1 MQDSKLVALVEQLA
15 LVNADQIIAVRVS
28 SETKAR
34 LRAFAERQQLS
45 ESALLRRLVEL
56 VLLKAGLSP
65 IIMKTPTDAR
75 PLRTARLMI
84 RLGRDDQILLRDRAA
99 ARGMAPATYVSVLTR
114 AHLRSLAPLPKEELL
129 ALKRTIGELG
139 SIGRNLNQ
147 IAHAA
152 NQGQLVTSPG
162 RNDLEAMLR
171 VCYAL
176 RDNLKRVLLANLKS
190 WEQGSA

>member
-1 MQDSKLVALVEQLA
+1 
-15 LVNADQIIAVRVS
+15 VNADQIIAVRVS

-84 RLGRDDQILLRDRAA
+84 RLGADDQLLLRERAT
-99 ARGMAPATYVSVLTR
+99 ARGLAPATYVSVLTR
-114 AHLRSLAPLPKEELL
+114 AHLRSLAPLPAEELL
-129 ALKRTIGELG
+129 TLKRTLGELG

-147 IAHAA
+147 IARAA

-162 RNDLEAMLR
+162 RNDLATLPP
-171 VCYAL
+171 
-176 RDNLKRVLLANLKS
+176 S
-190 WEQGSA
+190 

>member
-15 LVNADQIIAVRVS
+15 HMNADHFIVARVS

-34 LRAFAERQQLS
+34 LHAFAEREQLS
-45 ESALLRRLVEL
+45 ESALLRRLVEF

-65 IIMKTPTDAR
+65 IITETSTGAR

-129 ALKRTIGELG
+129 ALKRTLGELG

-171 VCYAL
+171 VCGAL
-176 RDNLKRVLLANLKS
+176 RDSLKRVLVANLKS